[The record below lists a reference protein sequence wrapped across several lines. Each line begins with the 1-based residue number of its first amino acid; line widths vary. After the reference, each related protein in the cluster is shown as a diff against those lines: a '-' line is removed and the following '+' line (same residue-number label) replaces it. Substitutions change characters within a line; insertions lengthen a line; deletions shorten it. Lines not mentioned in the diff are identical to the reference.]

1 MIDAKTKLVALI
13 GNPVEH
19 SLSPIMHNAVFK
31 KFGMNYVYLAFKV
44 DKEKLKDVVN
54 CFKALEINFNVTI
67 PHKIEIMKYLD
78 DISKEAKLIQAVNVV
93 KIDNGKAI
101 GYNTDGIG
109 ALKALKID
117 VKDKNVLILGAGGA
131 ARAIAFQLALN
142 RANVYISNR
151 TFEKALKLSDE
162 IRKKT
167 GTKSFAIPLDRK
179 ILREKIKEMD
189 IVIQATS
196 VGMYPNTNETLL
208 YREDFRK
215 DLIVMDIVYNPL
227 ETRFLKEAK
236 KAGAKTIDGLGM
248 LIYQGIE
255 SLKIWFEIM
264 NEEEMENIMRKV
276 LMEHLS
282 FNRSSV

>member
-31 KFGMNYVYLAFKV
+31 EFGMNYVYLAFKV
-44 DKEKLKDVVN
+44 DREKLKDVVN

-67 PHKIEIMKYLD
+67 PHKIEVMKYLD
-78 DISKEAKLIQAVNVV
+78 DISKEAELIQAVNVV

-162 IRKKT
+162 IRRKT
-167 GTKSFAIPLDRK
+167 GAKSFAIPLDRK

-196 VGMYPNTNETLL
+196 VGMYPNINETLL
-208 YREDFRK
+208 YKEDFKK

-255 SLKIWFEIM
+255 SLKIWFGIED
-264 NEEEMENIMRKV
+264 EDRVEKIMRDALMKV
-276 LMEHLS
+276 LK
-282 FNRSSV
+282 